1 MIGIYDSGLGG
12 LTALRELRIRRP
24 DLDIL
29 YFGDTAHLPYGTR
42 SPETLLRYAR
52 RALSF
57 LTAHGADSILVACG
71 TVSSVVLPTLQ
82 TETSLPLY
90 GVVTPAAEVAYA
102 LSRNKK
108 IGVIATDAT
117 VRSGAFETALR
128 RLGTVAPFSRA
139 CPLLVSLV
147 ENGFTG
153 QNDPVARAACE
164 HYLSPFQTANIDT
177 LILGCTHFPLLA
189 HHIHRALPRVTLV
202 GAGEAAAAN
211 LCATC
216 PAVGQGRTQLYV
228 SDDPQ
233 AFARQA
239 VRFLGQDLPCPVRL
253 WRYHSPV

>member
-12 LTALRELRIRRP
+12 LTALRELRIRRR

-42 SPETLLRYAR
+42 SAQTVLRYAR
-52 RALSF
+52 LAISF
-57 LTAHGADSILVACG
+57 LTSHGADSILVACG
-71 TVSSVVLPTLQ
+71 TVSSVALPTLQ
-82 TETSLPLY
+82 AETQIPLM

-102 LSRNKK
+102 LSHTKK

-128 RLGTVAPFSRA
+128 NLGGVTPLSRA

-164 HYLSPFQTANIDT
+164 YYLLPLQKANIDT

-189 HHIHRALPRVTLV
+189 HHIHRALPQVTLV

-211 LCATC
+211 LLATC
-216 PAVGQGRTQLYV
+216 PSVGRGQTHLYV
-228 SDDPQ
+228 SDNPE

-239 VRFLGQDLPCPVRL
+239 TYFLGEELPCPVRL
-253 WRYHSPV
+253 WRDPTFI